1 MAPLDD
7 DSIRS
12 RIMTIRGVQVM
23 FDRDLADI
31 YGVTTK
37 RLNEQVKRNIDRFPP
52 TFRFALSV
60 DEMSELVA
68 NCDRFRT
75 MKHSSV
81 PMSAFT
87 EHGIIMLASVLKSDV
102 AIQASIRITT
112 AFVAM
117 RKALA
122 SIAPIIARV
131 ETVERRQ
138 ITDQQRNEERFD
150 AIFKAM
156 DGGDFPPQKVFF
168 DGKHY
173 DAYSFARKLVR
184 KAKKNIVL
192 VDNYCDD
199 VTLDILSQK
208 FGGADVLIATTH
220 KSATKFISP
229 TAVAKFNKQ
238 NPTLTIKTVG
248 SFHDRFLILDGTE
261 LYHFGASMT
270 IVSALR
276 RQSPSRRKSP
286 QLSPSRSCH
295 LPLAH
300 FSHVFCR
307 GRGLVTKLQSVANEV
322 ADIRLDPIGTFG
334 TNAGS
339 LSFHELKDKLGEGYT
354 ACICAVPDILF
365 DYRRKIQ
372 CYAHRLL
379 LFGFAEQHTIT

>member
-7 DSIRS
+7 DSIKS
-12 RIMTIRGVQVM
+12 RILTIRGVQVIL
-23 FDRDLADI
+23 DRDIAFL
-31 YGVTTK
+31 YGVETK
-37 RLNEQVKRNIDRFPP
+37 VLNQAVKRNRERFPDRFMFQL
-52 TFRFALSV
+52 T
-60 DEMSELVA
+60 EEELGNWKSQIVTSNPSLEQTIKMGVRRA
-68 NCDRFRT
+68 
-75 MKHSSV
+75 
-81 PMSAFT
+81 PYAFT
-87 EHGIIMLASVLKSDV
+87 EQGVAMLSAVLKSET
-102 AIQASIRITT
+102 AIRVSIQIMD
-112 AFVAM
+112 AFSAM
-117 RKALA
+117 RRALA
-122 SIAPIIARV
+122 SIAPILSRLDV
-131 ETVERRQ
+131 VERRQ

-261 LYHFGASMT
+261 LYHFGASMKD
-270 IVSALR
+270 LG
-276 RQSPSRRKSP
+276 RQYCAITKMDAMFIPSIMQRIP
-286 QLSPSRSCH
+286 
-295 LPLAH
+295 
-300 FSHVFCR
+300 
-307 GRGLVTKLQSVANEV
+307 
-322 ADIRLDPIGTFG
+322 
-334 TNAGS
+334 
-339 LSFHELKDKLGEGYT
+339 
-354 ACICAVPDILF
+354 
-365 DYRRKIQ
+365 
-372 CYAHRLL
+372 
-379 LFGFAEQHTIT
+379 